1 MGAPAPYLS
10 ICIVNWNVRDL
21 LRRSL
26 TSIYASPIASVPNTV
41 EVIVVDNASS
51 DGSAEMV
58 RSEFPL
64 VKLVENARNEGFT
77 RGNNQALALAHGRYV
92 LFLNPDTEVAD
103 DALRVM
109 ARYLDSHPEVGAVG
123 PQLRY
128 PNRLIQPSR
137 RRFPT
142 AATLFLE
149 STLLQQWFPRHAIL
163 SRFYMADTP
172 DDVEQEVDWLVG
184 AALMVRREAIEK
196 VGGFDE
202 RFFMYSEEL
211 DWCRRAKSAGWKIVY
226 LPQAMIIHHEGRSS
240 GQVVAARHIHFYTS
254 KVLYARK
261 YHGKVMAEALRLFLL
276 ATFGWQVAEEGAK
289 WLLGH
294 KRPLRSA
301 RIKEYLEVL
310 KSGLR
315 PGGQRA

>member
-1 MGAPAPYLS
+1 MEAPAPRLS
-10 ICIVNWNVRDL
+10 ISIVSWNVRDL

-26 TSIYASPIASVPNTV
+26 TSIYASPIASVTGAV

-51 DGSAEMV
+51 DGTAEMV

-64 VKLVENARNEGFT
+64 VRLVENARNEGFS
-77 RGNNQALALAHGRYV
+77 RGNNQALALTHGRHV
-92 LFLNPDTEVAD
+92 LFLNPDTEVVG
-103 DALRVM
+103 DALGMMVW
-109 ARYLDSHPEVGAVG
+109 YLDTHPEVGAVG
-123 PQLRY
+123 PKLRY
-128 PNRLIQPSR
+128 PDGSIQPSR

-142 AATLFLE
+142 VATLFLE
-149 STLLQQWFPRHAIL
+149 STLLQQWFPQHAIL
-163 SRFYMADTP
+163 DRFYMADTP
-172 DDVEQEVDWLVG
+172 DDMEQEVDWLVG
-184 AALMVRREAIEK
+184 AALMVRREAVEE

-211 DWCRRAKSAGWKIVY
+211 DWCRRAKAAGWKIIY

-261 YHGKVMAEALRLFLL
+261 YHGKVVAEALRLFLL

-301 RIKEYLEVL
+301 RIKEYREVL